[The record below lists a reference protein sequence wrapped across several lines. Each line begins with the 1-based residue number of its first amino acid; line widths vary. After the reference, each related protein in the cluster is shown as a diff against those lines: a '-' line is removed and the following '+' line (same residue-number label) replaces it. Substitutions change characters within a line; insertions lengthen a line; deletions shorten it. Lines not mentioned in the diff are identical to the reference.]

1 MDSWN
6 FLKKSIPKMGHA
18 TLAKRKSWLKFLM
31 PILSVLFWNPQ
42 VGILAPFAPSNF
54 GPRGVLVEEKGIML
68 SEAPESTRKVN
79 LLRESCKNIKP
90 EPCENDIA
98 VAV

>member
-1 MDSWN
+1 
-6 FLKKSIPKMGHA
+6 
-18 TLAKRKSWLKFLM
+18 
-31 PILSVLFWNPQ
+31 
-42 VGILAPFAPSNF
+42 
-54 GPRGVLVEEKGIML
+54 VLVEEKGIML